1 MSRTIH
7 DLREKLFDTLDDFRS
22 GKIKAEDA
30 KAVCEIGQIIINS
43 AKVEVDHIK
52 AVGSCDPSTFIDA
65 SPASNATDPEGKAL
79 PNGIVGVRRHLI
91 KG

>member
-43 AKVEVDHIK
+43 AKAEVDHIK
-52 AVGSCDPSTFIDA
+52 AVGSCDPSAFIDA
-65 SPASNATDPEGKAL
+65 DPAPGATDLEEKAL
-79 PNGIVGVRRHLI
+79 PNGIVGIRRHLI